1 MNAQPRLITLLSIAA
16 MFIVTSVAAMAADD
30 FPGSKPDRRILKTQE
45 KVDELFDKGDYERAY
60 FIYREE
66 LVPLGDKYAQYMVG
80 YMNIVGKGVPRDY
93 VAGSAWYRLAAERG
107 HEKFSRARDEVWE
120 LFSDEQRLQ
129 SDKKYAEIRMDYS
142 DAMIIVGF
150 IEKDLDAIEKK
161 APSLQMSYSPPE
173 PGLQADVASL
183 NEADRARLRAQSNAV
198 VADRIAGRL
207 DYLRNTLASGRPMAA
222 AEIERIREV
231 EKRALSAIK

>member
-1 MNAQPRLITLLSIAA
+1 MKAQPRLITLLSIAT

-93 VAGSAWYRLAAERG
+93 VAGSAWYRMAAERG
-107 HEKFSRARDEVWE
+107 HEKFSRARDEVWA

-129 SDKKYAEIRMDYS
+129 SDKKYAEIRLIYS
-142 DAMIIVGF
+142 DAMIIASY
-150 IEKDLDAIEKK
+150 IEKDLELINRRLQ
-161 APSLQMSYSPPE
+161 PSPLSS
-173 PGLQADVASL
+173 GLVNSQNQFD
-183 NEADRARLRAQSNAV
+183 ADRSQLAEEAELRIQSRLA
-198 VADRIAGRL
+198 
-207 DYLRNTLASGRPMAA
+207 YLSDTIASGRPMAA

>member
-1 MNAQPRLITLLSIAA
+1 MNAKPRIITLLAIAA
-16 MFIVTSVAAMAADD
+16 MFMVTSVAGVAADD

-93 VAGSAWYRLAAERG
+93 IAGSAWYRLAAERG
-107 HEKFSRARDEVWE
+107 HEKFSAARDEVWE
-120 LFSDEQRLQ
+120 LFNDEQRIQ
-129 SDKKYAEIRMDYS
+129 SDKEYAEIRLVYS
-142 DAMIIVGF
+142 DAMIIANYV
-150 IEKDLDAIEKK
+150 EKDLELI
-161 APSLQMSYSPPE
+161 SRRLQRSALS
-173 PGLQADVASL
+173 
-183 NEADRARLRAQSNAV
+183 NELVNSQNQFDADRAQLVEEANLRIQSRLTFLS
-198 VADRIAGRL
+198 DTI
-207 DYLRNTLASGRPMAA
+207 ASGRPMAA

-231 EKRALSAIK
+231 EKRAQSAIK